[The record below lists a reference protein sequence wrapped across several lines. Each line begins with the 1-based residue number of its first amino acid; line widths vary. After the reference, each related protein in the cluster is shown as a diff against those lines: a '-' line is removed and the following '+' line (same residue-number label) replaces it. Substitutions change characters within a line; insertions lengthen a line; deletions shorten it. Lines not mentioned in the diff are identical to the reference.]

1 MTLEDAAE
9 MIKRH
14 EGLKHN
20 IYLDIAGVPTGG
32 WGHAFHVGSELPFD
46 VCLRLFNHDFG
57 SAMRDAE
64 FVQKKFGLDLDGN
77 REGVLINMAF
87 QLGRAKLLKF
97 RKMLAAL
104 CIEDYEE
111 AAAQILDSKA
121 AKQCPSRY
129 KELAGLMKKGD
140 DFNA

>member
-14 EGLKHN
+14 EGLRHK
-20 IYLDIAGVPTGG
+20 IYIDTEGVPTGG

-57 SAMRDAE
+57 NAIADVE
-64 FVQKKFGLDLDGN
+64 FIKKKFGLDINGV
-77 REGVLINMAF
+77 REGVLVDMAF
-87 QLGRAKLLKF
+87 QLGRAKLLEFK
-97 RKMLAAL
+97 KMLAAL
-104 CIEDYEE
+104 IIEDYDE

-129 KELAGLMKKGD
+129 KELSGLMKKGD
-140 DFNA
+140 D

>member
-14 EGLKHN
+14 EGLRHK
-20 IYLDIAGVPTGG
+20 IYIDTEGVPTGG

-57 SAMRDAE
+57 NAIADVE
-64 FVQKKFGLDLDGN
+64 FIQKKFGLDINGA

-87 QLGRAKLLKF
+87 QLGRARLLEFK
-97 RKMLAAL
+97 KMLAAL
-104 CIEDYEE
+104 IIEDYDE

-121 AKQCPSRY
+121 GKQCPSRY
-129 KELAGLMKKGD
+129 KELSKLMKKGD
-140 DFNA
+140 D

>member
-14 EGLKHN
+14 EGLRHK
-20 IYLDIAGVPTGG
+20 IYIDTEGVPTGG

-57 SAMRDAE
+57 NAIADVE
-64 FVQKKFGLDLDGN
+64 FIQKKFGLDINGT
-77 REGVLINMAF
+77 RENVLINMAF
-87 QLGRAKLLKF
+87 QLGRGRLLEFK
-97 RKMLAAL
+97 KMLAAL
-104 CIEDYEE
+104 IIEDYDE

-129 KELAGLMKKGD
+129 KELSKLMKKGD
-140 DFNA
+140 D

>member
-1 MTLEDAAE
+1 MTLEDTAD

-14 EGLKHN
+14 EGLRHK
-20 IYLDIAGVPTGG
+20 IYIDTEGVPTGG

-57 SAMRDAE
+57 NAIADVE
-64 FVQKKFGLDLDGN
+64 FIKKKFGLDINGV
-77 REGVLINMAF
+77 REGVLIDMAF
-87 QLGRAKLLKF
+87 QLGRARLLEFK
-97 RKMLAAL
+97 KMLAAL
-104 CIEDYEE
+104 IIEDYDE

-129 KELAGLMKKGD
+129 KELSILMKKGD
-140 DFNA
+140 D